1 MMTMMIDLLCWGMK
15 FWKVFLESVFGSII
29 FHCLSIGTF
38 MIFGS
43 LITTLNRILRLAYHS
58 LLDIRKLIRD
68 ANIFETS
75 HVEYSIWFEKI
86 WDTHINLKVNIE
98 KIVVMVFWCR
108 TEYSSYGCVKQE
120 KDLMCACLIAL
131 RCLHGFTIEV

>member
-15 FWKVFLESVFGSII
+15 FWKVFLKSVFGSII
-29 FHCLSIGTF
+29 LYSLSIGNF
-38 MIFGS
+38 MILGI
-43 LITTLNRILRLAYHS
+43 LIFTCLPSKY
-58 LLDIRKLIRD
+58 KKFIRD
-68 ANIFETS
+68 ANIFKTF
-75 HVEYSIWFEKI
+75 HLTIYMIWE
-86 WDTHINLKVNIE
+86 DLGYTHKLKGE
-98 KIVVMVFWCR
+98 HRKIVVMVFWCR